1 MQTLITEYL
10 RPWKLASLAVG
21 LGMLLLGADYY
32 NAPDWDYAI
41 SVVMA
46 TLTYLTAPWS
56 VRVLKDRHWRR
67 VPLALFW
74 YYLAV
79 DGSYWLYWR
88 SVNPDALDMREANFY
103 ASSCLYWLCGFIW
116 LHDGPLKK
124 LLPRRED
131 APVSRAKR
139 PSLRQMIAGIATTIA
154 AFGVAYFIYS
164 AATGRERMTEVCR
177 RIAPGM
183 NVSQLM
189 AYAERHG
196 LGPRRHIDS
205 RTRLAYLAET
215 RTMGRHACR
224 IELEEGRVRSASY
237 NYAD

>member
-10 RPWKLASLAVG
+10 RPWKLATFAIG
-21 LGMLLLGADYY
+21 IGMLLVGADYY
-32 NAPDWDYAI
+32 RAPDWDYAI

-56 VRVLKDRHWRR
+56 VRVLKDRHWRW
-67 VPLALFW
+67 VPLALSW

-116 LHDGPLKK
+116 LHNGPLKK
-124 LLPRRED
+124 LLHRPEGTP
-131 APVSRAKR
+131 ASQAER
-139 PSLRQMIAGIATTIA
+139 PSPRQVMVRIGTTIVV
-154 AFGVAYFIYS
+154 FGVAYFIYS
-164 AATGRERMTEVCR
+164 AATARERMTEVCR
-177 RIAPGM
+177 RIEPGM
-183 NVSQLM
+183 DVGQLM

-196 LGPRRHIDS
+196 LGPRRQLDS
-205 RTRLAYLAET
+205 RTRLAYLAEA

-224 IELEEGRVRSASY
+224 VELAEGRVRSASY
-237 NYAD
+237 HYAD